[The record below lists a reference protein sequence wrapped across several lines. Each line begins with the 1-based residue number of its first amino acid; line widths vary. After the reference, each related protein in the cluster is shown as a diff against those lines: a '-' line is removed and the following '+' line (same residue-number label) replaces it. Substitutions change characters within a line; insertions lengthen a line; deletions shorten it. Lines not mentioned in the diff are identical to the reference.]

1 MVELMFGLITRL
13 ECYHINL
20 AESLV
25 LALEKHNILRS
36 NDEQVVGIITVTDLK
51 HHFYDMLINEL

>member
-1 MVELMFGLITRL
+1 MFGLIIRL

-36 NDEQVVGIITVTDLK
+36 NDAQVVGIITVTDLK
-51 HHFYDMLINEL
+51 HYFYDMLINEL